1 MAAAVIRDDATPGEA
16 QPGNGL
22 TMTYRQDARMI
33 DRGLARFAVGL
44 AALCLLSVYGCG
56 PGAPATTQPVV
67 QTADARPAPT
77 NRGKAS
83 RPGDG
88 FDITMVPGR
97 IHSVQP
103 DDTLWRLAERYYG
116 HGKHWRRILVANRNR
131 LTNSTDLPVGMK
143 LIIP

>member
-1 MAAAVIRDDATPGEA
+1 
-16 QPGNGL
+16 
-22 TMTYRQDARMI
+22 MTYRRDARMI
-33 DRGLARFAVGL
+33 ERSLAGLAVGL
-44 AALCLLSVYGCG
+44 VAICLLGAHGCG
-56 PGAPATTQPVV
+56 PGEPATTQPVV
-67 QTADARPAPT
+67 QTASARPAPT
-77 NRGKAS
+77 NRTKVS
-83 RPGDG
+83 PPGDS

-103 DDTLWRLAERYYG
+103 KDTLWSLAERYYG